1 MNNKL
6 YNIIDNAYNNSDY
19 YNLKFVNGIN
29 KEMSFK
35 SIPILYK
42 NDIQNEANNILS
54 RKFAYGKKKRLRVER
69 TSGST
74 GKFTTVYWDKD
85 EFNCSNMVLWRL
97 RNKWYGILPNSK
109 CVTFNS
115 LMFVGNKIHK
125 PEKISYYGNNIMGLS
140 KFHLTDEDFKEYC
153 EAIRHFQPQWMSVQ
167 TSILSRLV
175 EYMHRNNIRSFDT
188 LKYIELNGEMSLKTD
203 KKYFQDFFNIPVA
216 NMYGATEVN
225 GIAFE
230 CPCNKLHV
238 LEENV
243 YLESVE
249 IEGINTAVVT
259 SLHNTAMPIIRYNL
273 GDVLQ
278 LGERKKCE
286 CGMTSLYI
294 ETLQGRSSDVIELHN
309 KQYVSPYIF
318 LYCIEKVNEILY
330 YPILQ
335 FKIVQ
340 AQLDK
345 IEILIVIRN
354 DKMSWANETIKEL
367 KHMIEEMN
375 LPIDIE
381 IIQVKD
387 INQFGNVKFKFFEK
401 HI

>member
-6 YNIIDNAYNNSDY
+6 YNVIDNAYNNSDY
-19 YNLKFVNGIN
+19 YNSKFINGIN
-29 KEMSFK
+29 KEMPFE
-35 SIPILYK
+35 SIPILHK
-42 NDIQNEANNILS
+42 SDIQNEVDNILS
-54 RKFAYGKKKRLRVER
+54 RNFSYGRKKRLRVER

-97 RNKWYGILPNSK
+97 RNKWYGVLPNSK

-115 LMFVGNKIHK
+115 LMFVGNRIHK
-125 PEKISYYGNNIMGLS
+125 PEKISYYGNNIIGLS
-140 KFHLTDEDFKEYC
+140 KFHLEDEDLKNYC
-153 EAIRHFQPQWMSVQ
+153 KAIRDFQPQWMSVQ

-175 EYMHRNNIRSFDT
+175 EYMQRNSIEPFDT

-203 KKYFQDFFNIPVA
+203 KKYFQDFFNVPVA

-230 CPCNKLHV
+230 CPSNKMHV

-243 YLESVE
+243 YLESIE
-249 IEGINTAVVT
+249 IEGVSTAVVT

-273 GDVLQ
+273 GDVIQ
-278 LGERKKCE
+278 LGERRKCE
-286 CGMTSLYI
+286 CGMTSLYV
-294 ETLQGRSSDVIELHN
+294 EALQGRSSDVIELHN
-309 KQYVSPYIF
+309 RQYISPYIF
-318 LYCIEKVNEILY
+318 LYCIEKVNEMLY

-340 AQLDK
+340 TKTDRL
-345 IEILIVIRN
+345 EIWIVIRN
-354 DKMSWANETIKEL
+354 DKMSWAKETIKEL
-367 KHMIEEMN
+367 QHMVGDMK
-375 LPIDIE
+375 LPIIIDIT
-381 IIQVKD
+381 QVED
-387 INQFGNVKFKFFEK
+387 ISQFGCAKFKFFEK
-401 HI
+401 QI